1 MAWHFVFSL
10 KLSQLS
16 WCERGPDG
24 PMTGS
29 SEITSTEYG
38 IFLIVSPLAVAS
50 EWWVVDVSVD
60 LEEDKVSV
68 YMQNFLI
75 KQQIQS
81 QDISCIPIALPGGF
95 VGLQLLQH
103 TSLALCWHWGR
114 ENAAIGPFCLP
125 ISAVQ
130 TSGAISVF
138 HHIPKTSV
146 PWVGQD
152 SA

>member
-1 MAWHFVFSL
+1 MAWLFVFSL

-29 SEITSTEYG
+29 SEITSMEYG
-38 IFLIVSPLAVAS
+38 IFFIMFPLAVAS
-50 EWWVVDVSVD
+50 EWGVVDVSVD
-60 LEEDKVSV
+60 LEEEKVSV
-68 YMQNFLI
+68 HMQNFLI

-81 QDISCIPIALPGGF
+81 QDISWIPIALPGGF
-95 VGLQLLQH
+95 VGLQTVQH
-103 TSLALCWHWGR
+103 TSRALCWHWGR
-114 ENAAIGPFCLP
+114 ANTAISPFCLP

-138 HHIPKTSV
+138 HHVPKTSV
-146 PWVGQD
+146 PWAGQD